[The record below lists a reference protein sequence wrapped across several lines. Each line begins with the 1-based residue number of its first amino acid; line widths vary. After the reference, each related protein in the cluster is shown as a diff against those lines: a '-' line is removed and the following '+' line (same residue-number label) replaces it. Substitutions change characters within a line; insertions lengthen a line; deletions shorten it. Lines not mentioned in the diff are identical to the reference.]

1 MFIPDYFKND
11 DLGAKLSLMQ
21 ENPFAYFITPAEDR
35 VMFTPLPA
43 VVEETSGQVTIYA
56 HMAAMNEHSNHIEGS
71 LMTVVFMGPHHY
83 ISPRWYV
90 DPRSVPTWNYALVI
104 ATGKTE
110 LLDRAGTLSLLKRL
124 SDIFDPD
131 WSALEKEKEGY
142 YQKMISQIVAFS
154 VKCTSLE
161 GKFKLSQNHPVEDRK
176 RVVAALETSDHD
188 GKLMADLM
196 KSIVL

>member
-110 LLDRAGTLSLLKRL
+110 LLDRAGTFRLLKRL

-176 RVVAALETSDHD
+176 RVIAALESSDHD
-188 GKLMADLM
+188 GRLMAGLM
-196 KSIVL
+196 KSVVL

>member
-71 LMTVVFMGPHHY
+71 LMTFVFMGPHHY

-110 LLDRAGTLSLLKRL
+110 LLDRAGTFRLLKRL